1 MKEYFK
7 EERKKM
13 EIRTIKCKS
22 GNEYNIVNET
32 WETSRAWGHKSTL
45 VAPWGEVESRKV
57 RYYNRTWESYT
68 YQTCMSGLLDTI
80 LENNLKSY
88 IAQIKEVRGI
98 TRLLKGTREEIEN
111 DWNKKEYIQD
121 LKEIQERIR
130 TRNFD

>member
-1 MKEYFK
+1 
-7 EERKKM
+7 M
-13 EIRTIKCKS
+13 EIRKIKCKS
-22 GNEYNIVNET
+22 GNEYNIVNEY

-45 VAPWGEVESRKV
+45 IAPWGEVESRKV

-98 TRLLKGTREEIEN
+98 TRLLKSTREEIEN
-111 DWNKKEYIQD
+111 DWNKKEYTQD
-121 LKEIQERIR
+121 LKEIQERIK

>member
-1 MKEYFK
+1 
-7 EERKKM
+7 M
-13 EIRTIKCKS
+13 EIRKIKCKS
-22 GNEYNIVNET
+22 GNEYNIVNEY

-45 VAPWGEVESRKV
+45 IAPWGEVESRKV

>member
-1 MKEYFK
+1 
-7 EERKKM
+7 M
-13 EIRTIKCKS
+13 EIRKIKCKS
-22 GNEYNIVNET
+22 GNEYNIVNEY

-98 TRLLKGTREEIEN
+98 TRLLKSTREEIEN
-111 DWNKKEYIQD
+111 DWNKKEYIQY
-121 LKEIQERIR
+121 LKEIQERIK

>member
-1 MKEYFK
+1 
-7 EERKKM
+7 M
-13 EIRTIKCKS
+13 EIRKIKCKS

-32 WETSRAWGHKSTL
+32 WETSNSWGHKSTL
-45 VAPWGEVESRKV
+45 IAPWGEVESRKV

-121 LKEIQERIR
+121 LKEIQERIK
-130 TRNFD
+130 TRNFDN